1 MLRQVKKGDIIQLQ
15 RRGYYICDSAY
26 APPSPHTCV
35 ESPCILINIP
45 AGHTKTM
52 AGGEGVEGLRQ
63 EGSRKVKVDQEQG
76 KGKSGAPKVGRG
88 SVHVCVLCCVCM
100 CNSMCEWSYWW
111 SHLALTIV
119 FSTEGGVVALAL
131 YLSMH
136 CVVSFCVCRSRKQ
149 TRHQKLRSQPKS
161 NPRARQ
167 QGIPLQQL
175 HSTMTSLLKVWS

>member
-45 AGHTKTM
+45 DGHTKTM
-52 AGGEGVEGLRQ
+52 AGGEGVEGVRQ

-88 SVHVCVLCCVCM
+88 NVHVCVLCCVCM
-100 CNSMCEWSYWW
+100 CNSMYEWSYWW

-119 FSTEGGVVALAL
+119 FPQKVVWWHLPCTCL
-131 YLSMH
+131 CTVLSH
-136 CVVSFCVCRSRKQ
+136 FVSVEAESRLTTRS
-149 TRHQKLRSQPKS
+149 
-161 NPRARQ
+161 
-167 QGIPLQQL
+167 
-175 HSTMTSLLKVWS
+175 

>member
-45 AGHTKTM
+45 DGHTKTM
-52 AGGEGVEGLRQ
+52 AGGEGVEGVRQ

-100 CNSMCEWSYWW
+100 C
-111 SHLALTIV
+111 V
-119 FSTEGGVVALAL
+119 
-131 YLSMH
+131 
-136 CVVSFCVCRSRKQ
+136 CVVCVCVTACMSGL
-149 TRHQKLRSQPKS
+149 TGGL
-161 NPRARQ
+161 
-167 QGIPLQQL
+167 IL
-175 HSTMTSLLKVWS
+175 HSPLYSHRGRCGSTCPVLVYALQCLVLCL